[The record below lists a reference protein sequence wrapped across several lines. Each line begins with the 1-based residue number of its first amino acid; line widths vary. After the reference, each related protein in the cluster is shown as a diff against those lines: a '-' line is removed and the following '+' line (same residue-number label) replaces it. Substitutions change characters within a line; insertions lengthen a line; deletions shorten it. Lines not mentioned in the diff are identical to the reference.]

1 MFECVYLIGAQF
13 AQKTQQNENNHCILI
28 KEESMYAFK
37 VENVS
42 HDNILTTKDCN
53 WLVTFSNTE
62 KRVENT
68 THSRVFLTNLEVSHC
83 RNSGER
89 KGKEWNRNW
98 AMSSHT
104 KSNCKTIE
112 ENTSCTQHYNPQASG
127 IITHAHMLTLLTTT
141 ECKHSLLLPPLNY

>member
-1 MFECVYLIGAQF
+1 MNIRRFEAQF
-13 AQKTQQNENNHCILI
+13 ETVLKLSSSLNWHNVWMCLLNRGSVCSENTTKWNNHCILI

-83 RNSGER
+83 RNSFIFQDNSR
-89 KGKEWNRNW
+89 
-98 AMSSHT
+98 HQ
-104 KSNCKTIE
+104 I
-112 ENTSCTQHYNPQASG
+112 
-127 IITHAHMLTLLTTT
+127 
-141 ECKHSLLLPPLNY
+141 SLLSFWCSQSQDKSSPLKMYSHGTSRPKHLLC